1 MINSTF
7 ATIRLSA
14 WNDGGCPIL
23 YFEVRYKPK
32 LHKEWILQSSN
43 IAPSQS
49 TVTLIDLTSG
59 TWYDLLMAAHNDADS
74 TEAEYVFSTLT
85 VSGGKDNVLRK
96 SVVMYLQSVSEL
108 LDRIFKGDN
117 M

>member
-1 MINSTF
+1 MHFICFIIAPQAPDKSTLLMINSTF
-7 ATIRLSA
+7 AIIRLSA

-32 LHKEWILQSSN
+32 LQKEWILQSSN
-43 IAPSQS
+43 IAPAQS
-49 TVTLIDLTSG
+49 TVSLIDLTPG

-85 VSGGKDNVLRK
+85 VSGGK
-96 SVVMYLQSVSEL
+96 
-108 LDRIFKGDN
+108 
-117 M
+117 